1 MIGIAIER
9 WSSKKEQEVIDWLR
23 EAYGYP
29 SKITWF
35 VDQDFDLRTLILD
48 DKIYTMYLLKWS

>member
-23 EAYGYP
+23 ETYGYP